1 MADTESDGARK
12 DDPPGTAAEEEAPQ
26 RAADGEK
33 GETTRPGNPRAGP
46 WGVAGRTLNTE
57 SGRHADAQTRLTEAR
72 ARLVEAKVRRAEVK
86 AYQRTQRAEARE
98 RRLKAKE
105 ELHVRK
111 LQIDEAAALRR
122 HRLAAVML
130 FCGSGFAAL
139 FVALCLWFAFF
150 GSAPQGEYARELL
163 RNTAIALAGGGALH
177 LVLHAV
183 RSTLRR

>member
-1 MADTESDGARK
+1 MTDTDDGARR
-12 DDPPGTAAEEEAPQ
+12 DDPPGKAAEGETPPP
-26 RAADGEK
+26 AADGAER
-33 GETTRPGNPRAGP
+33 EMTRPGEPRAGP
-46 WGVAGRTLNTE
+46 QDVEDRLSDEESRRADPRTHLI
-57 SGRHADAQTRLTEAR
+57 EAR
-72 ARLVEAKVRRAEVK
+72 ARLVEAQARRAEVK
-86 AYQRTQRAEARE
+86 ARGRTRRAEARE
-98 RRLKAKE
+98 RRAGARE
-105 ELHVRK
+105 ELRARE
-111 LQIDEAAALRR
+111 LQIDEAATLRR

-150 GSAPQGEYARELL
+150 GSAPQGEYAREIL

>member
-1 MADTESDGARK
+1 MADTDDDGGARR
-12 DDPPGTAAEEEAPQ
+12 DDPPGKAAEGAPPPP
-26 RAADGEK
+26 AAGAAEKTGES
-33 GETTRPGNPRAGP
+33 GAGP
-46 WGVAGRTLNTE
+46 WSVAGRALDAE
-57 SGRHADAQTRLTEAR
+57 SRRADARTRLTEAQ
-72 ARLVEAKVRRAEVK
+72 AHLVEAKVRRAEVR
-86 AYQRTQRAEARE
+86 ARGRTQRAEARE
-98 RRLKAKE
+98 RRLRARE
-105 ELHVRK
+105 ELRARK
-111 LQIDEAAALRR
+111 LQIDEAATLRR

>member
-1 MADTESDGARK
+1 MADTDDDGGARR
-12 DDPPGTAAEEEAPQ
+12 DDPPGKAAE
-26 RAADGEK
+26 
-33 GETTRPGNPRAGP
+33 GETPPPAAGAAEKAGEPHAGP
-46 WGVAGRTLNTE
+46 WGVAGRTLDAE
-57 SGRHADAQTRLTEAR
+57 SRRADARTRLTEAQ
-72 ARLVEAKVRRAEVK
+72 AHLVEAKVRRAEVR
-86 AYQRTQRAEARE
+86 ARGRIQRAEARE
-98 RRLKAKE
+98 RRLRARE
-105 ELHVRK
+105 ELRARK
-111 LQIDEAAALRR
+111 LQIDEAATLRR

>member
-1 MADTESDGARK
+1 MADTDHGARR
-12 DDPPGTAAEEEAPQ
+12 DDPPGKAAE
-26 RAADGEK
+26 
-33 GETTRPGNPRAGP
+33 GETPPPAAAGAAEKTGESGAGP
-46 WGVAGRTLNTE
+46 WGVAGRTLDAE
-57 SGRHADAQTRLTEAR
+57 SRRADARTRLTEAQ

-86 AYQRTQRAEARE
+86 ARGRTQRAEARE
-98 RRLKAKE
+98 RRVKAKE
-105 ELHVRK
+105 ELRARK